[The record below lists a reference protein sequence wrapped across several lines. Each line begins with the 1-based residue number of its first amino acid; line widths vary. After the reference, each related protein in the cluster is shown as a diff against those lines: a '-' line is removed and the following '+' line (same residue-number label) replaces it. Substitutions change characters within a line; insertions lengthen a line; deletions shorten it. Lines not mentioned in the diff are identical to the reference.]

1 MNFRGESMP
10 TIEISTQTGK
20 DFTGDVLIV
29 PVFSG
34 RERHRLPLAISKVA
48 RQVMDE
54 SDFKADYL
62 EVVPLHHPNG
72 VKDCRWMLLVG
83 LGEEESVTHNKI
95 RKAVGTAARTALKK
109 GWKRVGV
116 VSPSTSSLDHDE
128 VQVAVLEGALLADYD
143 FVAFKGKPEG
153 RRFETLEVFTNG
165 DDTRKARRRLPQI
178 EAGVGACHRVRDLA
192 NTPPGDLFPESF
204 TEIAQKLAKTHKL
217 SLEILGPDELAK
229 DNFNAVLAV
238 GLGSVKAP
246 RVLKLE
252 YKPKEKAKRHI
263 VLVGKGVTFDSGG
276 LSLKDASGM
285 ETMKDDMTGAAIVL
299 ATLVACAQAEANVH
313 VTGLMGLVE
322 NMPSGSAYKP
332 GDVIRARSGKTIEVL
347 NTDAEGRLVLADLLD
362 YACGLNAD
370 HVVDLATLTGAC
382 VVALGDGVSGV
393 MGTDQKLVER
403 LLDAGSRSGE
413 YLWQLP
419 LVEDYKELLRSHVAD
434 IKNITGTKWGG
445 SITAGLFLKEFAKQ
459 DSWAHVDLSSNWS
472 NSERDFRTVGASGEG
487 PRWLLDWILS

>member
-1 MNFRGESMP
+1 MP
-10 TIEISTQTGK
+10 TIEISSQTGK
-20 DFTGDVLIV
+20 DFSGDVQIV

-72 VKDCRWMLLVG
+72 VKDSRWMLLVG
-83 LGEEESVTHNKI
+83 LGEEEAVTHNKI
-95 RKAVGTAARTALKK
+95 RKAVGTAARNALKK
-109 GWKRVGV
+109 GWKKVGV

-128 VQVAVLEGALLADYD
+128 VQEAVLEGALLADYD
-143 FVAFKGKPEG
+143 FVTFKGKPDPK
-153 RRFETLEVFTNG
+153 RFESLEVFTNG

-178 EAGVGACHRVRDLA
+178 EAGVAACHRVRDMA
-192 NTPPGDLFPESF
+192 NTPAGDLYPETF
-204 TEIAQKLAKTHKL
+204 AAEAQKLAKQFKL
-217 SLEILGPDELAK
+217 GIEVLGPDELAK
-229 DNFNAVLAV
+229 GGFNAVLAV
-238 GLGSVKAP
+238 GKGSERPP
-246 RVLKLE
+246 RVVKLE

-276 LSLKDASGM
+276 LSLKDAGGM

-299 ATLVACAQAEANVH
+299 ATLVACAQIEAPVQ
-313 VTGLMGLVE
+313 VTGLLGLVE
-322 NMPSGSAYKP
+322 NMPSGSSYKP

-362 YACGLNAD
+362 YASGLGAD
-370 HVVDLATLTGAC
+370 HIVDLATLTGAC
-382 VVALGDGVSGV
+382 LVALGDGVSAV

-419 LVEDYKELLRSHVAD
+419 LVEEYKELLRSKVAD
-434 IKNITGTKWGG
+434 VKNITGTRWGG
-445 SITAGLFLKEFAKQ
+445 SITAGLFLKEFVSM
-459 DSWAHVDLSSNWS
+459 DSWAHVDLAGSWSS
-472 NSERDFRTVGASGEG
+472 SERDFRPHGATGEG
-487 PRWLLDWILS
+487 PRWLLDWLLG

>member
-1 MNFRGESMP
+1 MP
-10 TIEISTQTGK
+10 TIDISSQTGK
-20 DFTGDVLIV
+20 DFSGDVLIV

-54 SDFKADYL
+54 NDFKADYL

-72 VKDCRWMLLVG
+72 VKECRWMLLVG
-83 LGEEESVTHNKI
+83 LGEEEVVTHNKI
-95 RKAVGTAARTALKK
+95 RKAVGTAARHALKK
-109 GWKRVGV
+109 GWKRVGI

-128 VQVAVLEGALLADYD
+128 VQVAVVEGALLADYD
-143 FVAFKGKPEG
+143 FVAYKGRPEAK
-153 RRFETLEVFTNG
+153 RFESVEVFTNG

-178 EAGVGACHRVRDLA
+178 EAGVAACHRVRDLA
-192 NTPPGDLFPESF
+192 NTPAADLYPESF
-204 TEIAQKLAKTHKL
+204 AQEAQKVAKQHKL
-217 SLEILGPDELAK
+217 GIEILGPDELAK
-229 DNFNAVLAV
+229 GGFNAVLAV
-238 GLGSVKAP
+238 GRGSARTP
-246 RVLKLE
+246 RVVKLE
-252 YKPKEKAKRHI
+252 YKPKEKARRHI

-299 ATLVACAQAEANVH
+299 ATLAACAQTEAPVQ

-322 NMPSGSAYKP
+322 NMPGGASYKP
-332 GDVIRARSGKTIEVL
+332 GDVLRSRGGKTIEVL

-362 YACGLNAD
+362 WASDMEAD

-382 VVALGDGVSGV
+382 MIALGDAVSGV

-403 LLDAGSRSGE
+403 ILDAGSRSGE

-419 LVEDYKELLRSHVAD
+419 LVEDYKENLRSKVAD
-434 IKNITGTKWGG
+434 VKNITGTRWGG
-445 SITAGLFLKEFAKQ
+445 AITAGLFLKEFVKVT
-459 DSWAHVDLSSNWS
+459 SWAHVDLAGGWS
-472 NSERDFRTVGASGEG
+472 ASERDYRPHGATGEG
-487 PRWLLDWILS
+487 PRWLLDWILG

>member
-1 MNFRGESMP
+1 MP
-10 TIEISTQTGK
+10 TIDISSQTGK
-20 DFTGDVLIV
+20 DFSGDVLIV

-54 SDFKADYL
+54 NDFKADYL

-72 VKDCRWMLLVG
+72 VKECRWMLLVG
-83 LGEEESVTHNKI
+83 LGEEEVVTHNKI
-95 RKAVGTAARTALKK
+95 RKAVGTAARHALKK
-109 GWKRVGV
+109 GWKRVGI

-128 VQVAVLEGALLADYD
+128 VQVAVVEGALLADYD
-143 FVAFKGKPEG
+143 FVAYKGRPEAK
-153 RRFETLEVFTNG
+153 RFESVEVFTNG

-178 EAGVGACHRVRDLA
+178 EAGVAACHRVRDLA
-192 NTPPGDLFPESF
+192 NTPAADLYPESF
-204 TEIAQKLAKTHKL
+204 ALEAQKVAKQHKL
-217 SLEILGPDELAK
+217 GIEILGPDELAK
-229 DNFNAVLAV
+229 GGFNAVLAV
-238 GLGSVKAP
+238 GRGSARTP
-246 RVLKLE
+246 RVVKLE
-252 YKPKEKAKRHI
+252 YKPKEKARRHI

-299 ATLVACAQAEANVH
+299 ATLAACAQTEAPVQ

-322 NMPSGSAYKP
+322 NMPGGASYKP
-332 GDVIRARSGKTIEVL
+332 GDVLRSRGGKTIEVL

-362 YACGLNAD
+362 WASDMEAD

-382 VVALGDGVSGV
+382 LIALGDAVSGV

-403 LLDAGSRSGE
+403 ILDAGSRSGE

-419 LVEDYKELLRSHVAD
+419 LVEDYKENLRSKVAD
-434 IKNITGTKWGG
+434 VKNITGTRWGG
-445 SITAGLFLKEFAKQ
+445 AITAGLFLKEFVKVT
-459 DSWAHVDLSSNWS
+459 SWAHVDLAGGWS
-472 NSERDFRTVGASGEG
+472 ASERDYRPHGATGEG
-487 PRWLLDWILS
+487 PRWLLDWILG

>member
-1 MNFRGESMP
+1 MP
-10 TIEISTQTGK
+10 TIEINSQTGK
-20 DFTGDVLIV
+20 DFSGDVLIV

-72 VKDCRWMLLVG
+72 VKDCRWMILVG

-95 RKAVGTAARTALKK
+95 RKAVGTAARSALKK

-143 FVAFKGKPEG
+143 FAAFKGKPEP
-153 RRFETLEVFTNG
+153 RKFDAIEVFTNG

-178 EAGVGACHRVRDLA
+178 EAGVTACHRVRDLA
-192 NTPPGDLFPESF
+192 NTPAGDLYPETF
-204 TEIAQKLAKTHKL
+204 TEQAQKLAKQFKL
-217 SLEILGPDELAK
+217 GIEVMGPDELAK
-229 DNFNAVLAV
+229 GNFNSVLAV
-238 GLGSVKAP
+238 AQGSARP
-246 RVLKLE
+246 ARVLKME
-252 YKPKEKAKRHI
+252 YKPKDKAKRHI

-299 ATLVACAQAEANVH
+299 ATLVACAQADASVH

-322 NMPSGSAYKP
+322 NMPSGTSYKP
-332 GDVIRARSGKTIEVL
+332 GDVIRSRSGKTIEVL
-347 NTDAEGRLVLADLLD
+347 NTDAEGRLVLADLLN
-362 YACGLNAD
+362 YACELNAD
-370 HVVDLATLTGAC
+370 HIVDLATLTGAC
-382 VVALGDGVSGV
+382 LVALGDGVSAV

-403 LLDAGSRSGE
+403 ILDAGSRSGE

-419 LVEDYKELLRSHVAD
+419 LVEEYREALKSHVAD
-434 IKNITGTKWGG
+434 LKNITGTKWGG
-445 SITAGLFLKEFAKQ
+445 SITAGLFLKEFVTSA
-459 DSWAHVDLSSNWS
+459 SWAHVDLAGSWSS
-472 NSERDFRTVGASGEG
+472 SERDYRTHGASGEG
-487 PRWLLDWILS
+487 PRWLLDWIMS